1 MRKPKRNARAVAM
14 NSKPELRLD
23 WIERPPAEM
32 ACKRW
37 HYSRTIPMNKS
48 ARIGVWEGGEFVG
61 VIIYGLG
68 ASPSLGS
75 PYGLGIFE
83 TCELTRVALRA
94 HHHPVSRMLAIS
106 LRMIRKN
113 FPGLRL
119 IVSFADQRRGHHGG
133 IYQATN
139 WIYAGET
146 KPAKMIKLANGDL
159 VDLRR
164 FNGHGHNASKPI
176 PDDAEKVD
184 VPPKYRYLMPLD
196 LAMREQI
203 SALSQEYPKRVK

>member
-1 MRKPKRNARAVAM
+1 
-14 NSKPELRLD
+14 
-23 WIERPPAEM
+23 M
-32 ACKRW
+32 ACRRW
-37 HYSRTIPMNKS
+37 HYSRTMPMNKS
-48 ARIGVWEGGEFVG
+48 ARIGVWEGGEFIG

-68 ASPSLGS
+68 ASPSLGK

-83 TCELTRVALRA
+83 IAELTRVALRA
-94 HHHPVSRMLAIS
+94 HQHPVSRMLAIS
-106 LRMIRKN
+106 LRMIRKA
-113 FPGLRL
+113 FPKTRL
-119 IVSFADQRRGHHGG
+119 IVSFADQRMDHHGG

-146 KPAKMIKLANGDL
+146 NPAKMIKLSNGDL

-176 PDDAEKVD
+176 PEGAEKVD

-196 LAMREQI
+196 GAMREQI
-203 SALSQEYPKRVK
+203 SGLAQAYPKRAK